1 MCSER
6 PTTCHKESEVAHASA
21 DMGCNARI
29 RTGLREVTNDE
40 KWERIHACTEA
51 LGVFKLPWAPRN
63 SPKTHSREGELQG
76 VSRLTYSRRVCT
88 VDMQLTRQVSP
99 IAGLAHREQW
109 MTKCDDGQRGHNLQ
123 EVRE

>member
-1 MCSER
+1 MHR
-6 PTTCHKESEVAHASA
+6 
-21 DMGCNARI
+21 
-29 RTGLREVTNDE
+29 GLR
-40 KWERIHACTEA
+40 RLQAI
-51 LGVFKLPWAPRN
+51 LGPPELPED
-63 SPKTHSREGELQG
+63 SREGELQG
-76 VSRLTYSRRVCT
+76 VSRLTYSGRVCT